1 MGLHQLTAVKVAKI
15 TDPGKYADGGGLYLN
30 VYKSGS
36 KIWEYRFQLNKKT
49 RYMGLG
55 SYDKKTNSLATAR
68 EKAAAARLLVK
79 QGIDPIAQARHE
91 KEKAEAE
98 RERIEREQRE
108 LDAFE
113 NATFKWC
120 ADELIEKKKAEWKNV
135 KHHGQWHSSLRDYVY
150 PHIGDMPVNDIEVY
164 HVRKCLDPI
173 WLTKTE
179 TASRVRQRIEAVI
192 SSAIANQKREAV
204 RGNPAMWKGLL
215 ENFYPNAEKVKRKKH
230 IEAGSDGHFAAL
242 PYEDMPDFMA
252 RLVELD
258 GFAPMALRFLI
269 LTVPRTTE
277 LRLAKWNEIDF
288 EKRMWVIP
296 AGRMKASKQ
305 HRVPLSDA
313 AIDLLNDTPRMSY
326 TDLIF
331 PGWRKGSP
339 MSEGGLS
346 SVLRKRLKITKEVAT
361 VHGFRSTFRDY
372 IGEETGYPE
381 RLAEYALAHQLSDHA
396 ERAYARGDKLKK
408 RFEMMNTWANYC
420 DSKLTSGKV
429 IPIGRKRVG

>member
-1 MGLHQLTAVKVAKI
+1 MGIHKLTAVEVSKF
-15 TDPGKYADGGGLYLN
+15 TESGKYADGGGLYLY
-30 VYKSGS
+30 VSKSGT
-36 KIWEYRFQLNKKT
+36 KAWVYRYQLNNKT

-55 SYDKKTNSLATAR
+55 AYDKKQNSLAAAR
-68 EKAAAARLLVK
+68 ESAADARAKVK
-79 QGIDPIAQARHE
+79 QGIDPIDVAQQLQE
-91 KEKAEAE
+91 QQEAE
-98 RERIEREQRE
+98 RERLERERRE
-108 LDAFE
+108 ADDFE
-113 NATFKWC
+113 NATFRVC
-120 ADELIEKKKAEWKNV
+120 AEELIEKKKAEWKNV
-135 KHHGQWHSSLRDYVY
+135 KHHSQWNNSLRDYVY
-150 PHIGDMPVNDIEVY
+150 PHIGDMPVNDIDVY

-173 WLTKTE
+173 WLKKTE
-179 TASRVRQRIEAVI
+179 TASRVRQRIESVI
-192 SSAIANQKREAV
+192 SSAIANQHREAM

-230 IEAGSDGHFAAL
+230 IEAGTDGHFAAL

-258 GFAPMALRFLI
+258 GFASMALRFLI

-277 LRLAKWNEIDF
+277 LRLAKWEEIDF
-288 EKRMWVIP
+288 DKRMWTIP

-313 AIDLLNDTPRMSY
+313 AIELLQNTPRMSY

-331 PGWRKGSP
+331 PGWRKGSA
-339 MSEGGLS
+339 MSESGLS
-346 SVLRKRLKITKEVAT
+346 SVLRKRLNVAKEVAT

-381 RLAEYALAHQLSDHA
+381 RLAEYALAHQLSDQA

-408 RFEMMNTWANYC
+408 RFDMMNTWANYC
-420 DSKLTSGKV
+420 DSKINSGSV
-429 IPIGRKRVG
+429 IPIGRKKAG